1 MNTLIAKLAAASTA
15 VGALMPDK
23 TNTAQNYSYISAD
36 KILQRAGDALSNQGI
51 VILPRIVNESVTEIS
66 YTDGYGKAKTRYD
79 AIVNFEMLI
88 MDGESELMAFWAG
101 RGSDFFVPD
110 KAMYKAITSGHKY
123 FIAKLLNVGV
133 GNEDGEHETEAAQ
146 DAAKPQQAKA
156 ASKPIEEPASTRA
169 RANADQLKEIN
180 RLGMLVYPKEGEWVA
195 RQPKWAEEASGGA
208 RNTIKQL
215 YDMEAAT
222 IIEWL
227 DNRLQARLVQVAQ
240 DAQPIEA

>member
-23 TNTAQNYSYISAD
+23 INTAQNYSYISAD

-180 RLGMLVYPKEGEWVA
+180 RLGMLAYPGDGEWEA
-195 RQPKWAEEASGGA
+195 NKAKSAEWCSQGA
-208 RNTIKQL
+208 RNTINQL
-215 YDMEAAT
+215 YDAEAKKL
-222 IIEWL
+222 IKGL
-227 DNRLQARLVQVAQ
+227 DKKFQDRLVQVAQ
-240 DAQPIEA
+240 DATPIEA